1 MLITGVSIMPLISK
15 KLQSYYDG
23 VVLANETAMNDPTI
37 VNVLD
42 DLNRREFTFH
52 STTGIQT
59 WNISD
64 RH

>member
-1 MLITGVSIMPLISK
+1 MPLISK

-23 VVLANETAMNDPTI
+23 VVLANSTAMDDPI
-37 VNVLD
+37 VVSVLD
-42 DLNRREFTFH
+42 DLKKREFTFH
-52 STTGIQT
+52 TTTGIQT

>member
-1 MLITGVSIMPLISK
+1 MPLVSK

-23 VVLANETAMNDPTI
+23 RVLANESAMNDPI
-37 VNVLD
+37 VIAVLN
-42 DLNRREFTFH
+42 DLEKRNFVFH
-52 STTGIQT
+52 SSTGVQR

>member
-1 MLITGVSIMPLISK
+1 MPLISK
-15 KLQSYYDG
+15 KLQPYYDG
-23 VVLANETAMNDPTI
+23 RVLANSTAMDDPT
-37 VNVLD
+37 VVSVLE
-42 DLNRREFTFH
+42 DLNKREFTFH

>member
-1 MLITGVSIMPLISK
+1 MPLISK

-23 VVLANETAMNDPTI
+23 AILANQSAMDDPSI
-37 VNVLD
+37 VRVLE
-42 DLNRREFTFH
+42 DLNKREFTFH

>member
-1 MLITGVSIMPLISK
+1 MPLISK

-23 VVLANETAMNDPTI
+23 AILTNESAMNDPSI
-37 VNVLD
+37 VRVLD
-42 DLNRREFTFH
+42 DLEKRNFTFH

>member
-1 MLITGVSIMPLISK
+1 MPLISK

-23 VVLANETAMNDPTI
+23 AVFANPSAMDDPT
-37 VNVLD
+37 VVKVLE
-42 DLNRREFTFH
+42 DLNKREFTFH
-52 STTGIQT
+52 TTTGIQT

>member
-1 MLITGVSIMPLISK
+1 MPLISK

-23 VVLANETAMNDPTI
+23 VVLANETAMNDPTV
-37 VNVLD
+37 VNVLE
-42 DLNRREFTFH
+42 DLIKREFTFH

-59 WNISD
+59 WHISD

>member
-1 MLITGVSIMPLISK
+1 MPLISK

-23 VVLANETAMNDPTI
+23 AVLANESAMNDPT
-37 VNVLD
+37 VVSVLD
-42 DLNRREFTFH
+42 DLEKREFVFH
-52 STTGIQT
+52 TTTGVQT

>member
-1 MLITGVSIMPLISK
+1 MPLISK

-23 VVLANETAMNDPTI
+23 VVLANESAMDDPT
-37 VNVLD
+37 VVRVLE
-42 DLNRREFTFH
+42 DLNKREFTFH